1 MKLNDE
7 RFALTMS
14 GIVKTFGGT
23 RALDGANLKVTQGT
37 IHGLVGQNGA
47 GKSTLIKILAGLHAP
62 DSGKIEIAGQLHRHL
77 TPHRVEKLGIH
88 FIHQERLLA
97 PSFTVGEALFLGCE
111 PCVGPLPL
119 LNRRQMKQ
127 RAVAIMADYFGA
139 HLPVGALI
147 AELTPAQRQ
156 IVQIARALIRN
167 PSLLVFDEP
176 TAALVKHEA
185 DRLFETI
192 QRLRGKGL
200 TIIYISHYLYEIELL
215 CDSVTVLRNGV
226 DVGVVNPKEVP
237 ATALISM
244 MVARN
249 IEEMFPKKKVEIGAP
264 LLTVH
269 RLRYRNAFS
278 EVSLTVHCGE
288 ILGLT
293 GLLGSG
299 AKELVRCLFGLL
311 RAESGEIKIEG
322 KTVRLPSPFAAV
334 KHRLGLVPEDRAG
347 HGVALDMSVRE
358 NVTLASLGQYSR
370 RGFLDARREKKDVD
384 ILISKLSVQTPSRDT
399 AVRYLSGGNQQKVSL
414 GKWLNRHASLY
425 ILDEPTVGIDV
436 GAKVEIYR
444 LIEELT
450 EQGAGILILSADLL
464 ELLGICDRVLVMFRG
479 NVVHESYPGQT
490 NSNELLRWA
499 TGAGKISPKRAWVD
513 TFASVREHATGE
525 SIAERSR
532 RPQRG
537 DLGLADGTL

>member
-1 MKLNDE
+1 MKVNE
-7 RFALTMS
+7 EKFALTMCDM
-14 GIVKTFGGT
+14 VKTFGGT
-23 RALDGANLKVTQGT
+23 RALDGATLKVAQGA

-47 GKSTLIKILAGLHAP
+47 GKSTLIKILAGLHPP
-62 DSGKIEIAGQLHRHL
+62 DSGKIEIAGRLHRHL
-77 TPHRVEKLGIH
+77 TPHKVERLGIH

-111 PCVGPLPL
+111 PCIGPFPL
-119 LNRRQMKQ
+119 LNRRQMKRQ
-127 RAVAIMADYFGA
+127 AVATIRDYFGA
-139 HLPVGALI
+139 DLPVGALI

-156 IVQIARALIRN
+156 MVQIARALLRN

-176 TAALVKHEA
+176 TAALVRQEA

-192 QRLRGKGL
+192 QRLRSKGL
-200 TIIYISHYLYEIELL
+200 TIIYISHYLNEIETL

-237 ATALISM
+237 AATLISM
-244 MVARN
+244 MVARD
-249 IEEMFPKKKVEIGAP
+249 IEEMFPKKRVALGNPI
-264 LLTVH
+264 LTVH
-269 RLRYRNAFS
+269 RLRYRNAFR
-278 EVSLTVHCGE
+278 EVSLTVRRGE
-288 ILGLT
+288 IVGLT

-322 KTVRLPSPFAAV
+322 KPVRLPSPFAAV
-334 KHRLGLVPEDRAG
+334 KHQLGLVPEDRAG

-358 NVTLASLGQYSR
+358 NVTLASLGHYSR
-370 RGFLDARREKKDVD
+370 LGFLDSQTEKDDVD
-384 ILISKLSVQTPSRDT
+384 TLISKLSVQTPTRDT

-444 LIEELT
+444 LIEELS

-464 ELLGICDRVLVMFRG
+464 ELLGICDRILVMFRG
-479 NVVHESYPGQT
+479 NVARESSPAQT

-499 TGAGKISPKRAWVD
+499 TGAEE
-513 TFASVREHATGE
+513 ASLNVSA
-525 SIAERSR
+525 
-532 RPQRG
+532 
-537 DLGLADGTL
+537 